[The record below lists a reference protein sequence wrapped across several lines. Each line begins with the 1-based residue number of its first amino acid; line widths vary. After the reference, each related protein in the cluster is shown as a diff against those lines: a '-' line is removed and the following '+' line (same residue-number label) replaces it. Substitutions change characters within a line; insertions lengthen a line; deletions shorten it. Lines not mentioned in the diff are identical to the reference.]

1 MGKLG
6 DIAAILGLG
15 IVGGVLFMFAT
26 GRWKFPEFKWP
37 WEGWKLPTFPE
48 FKFPTIPEFLG
59 WPVITLEAMGVEM
72 PRVVTLEEQW
82 TEKFRA
88 KAAEVGVR
96 LEPAQLI
103 TQNGEVV
110 ARRAPYP
117 VYPQRLP
124 TMVIPPTAREIP
136 PKMFAPTP
144 EMLERPTPLERGLIG
159 KLRVGGRRP
168 RRTLL

>member
-6 DIAAILGLG
+6 DIAAILALG

-26 GRWKFPEFKWP
+26 GK
-37 WEGWKLPTFPE
+37 WKLPKLPTLQLPTL
-48 FKFPTIPEFLG
+48 PTIPQIFGL
-59 WPVITLEAMGVEM
+59 PVLALEAAGVPM

-82 TEKFRA
+82 EEKFVA

-96 LEPAQLI
+96 LEPTTLI
-103 TQNGEVV
+103 RQNGEVV
-110 ARRAPYP
+110 ATRAPYP

-136 PKMFAPTP
+136 PKMFMPTP

-168 RRTLL
+168 RRTLV